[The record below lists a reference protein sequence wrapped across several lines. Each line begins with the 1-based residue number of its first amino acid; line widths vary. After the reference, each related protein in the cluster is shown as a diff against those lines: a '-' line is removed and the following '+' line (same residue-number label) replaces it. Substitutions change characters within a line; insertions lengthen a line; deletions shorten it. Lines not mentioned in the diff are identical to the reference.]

1 MINKY
6 EPREQS
12 GRDTFGRY
20 RSQIRST
27 AICAL
32 KILESKEVDR
42 IYCDLHDDIVVRN
55 KTDDGHV
62 YIFIQVKTKSKQNH
76 NWNTNDLLNIPA
88 KAKDIKKIISKIKDS
103 FLGKL
108 LLHTIVFDDTCL
120 KVIFQTNINNADAIN
135 EFEEDLKAGKFDN
148 KYSKFLLDEF
158 NNIFLD
164 DDEVG
169 FEEKEIR
176 EKLSKLDFETDVQH
190 LKSDDESFEPLA
202 RDKIYKYSEVD
213 LQHEESRQIL
223 INLLELISKKTEGV
237 IKAWTPENIEKMA
250 SISIDDLLDVLSL
263 SKDAYYRLLEGESD
277 NAIKQVSIIQ
287 RLLKNTSAND
297 SVVKICSD
305 LKINWDVWLRQKR
318 HEIQALDIEFI
329 IDTIRQNVSISTTGT
344 GFAFKDLKAI
354 AEDILDELIKED
366 LIYDLD
372 VKLIIG
378 GVLSEFVR
386 GKAWN

>member
-55 KTDDGHV
+55 KTDGGHV

-76 NWNTNDLLNIPA
+76 NWSTNDLLNMPV
-88 KAKDIKKIISKIKDS
+88 KAKDFNKSLSKIKDS

-120 KVIFQTNINNADAIN
+120 KVIFQTNINNNDAVN
-135 EFEEDLKAGKFDN
+135 EFEEDLKDGKFDN
-148 KYSKFLLDEF
+148 KYSKFLLEEF
-158 NNIFLD
+158 NKIFLD
-164 DDEVG
+164 NDEVG
-169 FEEKEIR
+169 FEENEIR
-176 EKLSKLDFETDVQH
+176 EKLSKLNFETDVQH
-190 LKSDDESFEPLA
+190 LKNDDESFEPLA

-263 SKDAYYRLLEGESD
+263 SKDAYYRLLEGESN

-305 LKINWDVWLRQKR
+305 LKINWDIWLRQKR
-318 HEIQALDIEFI
+318 HEIKVLDIELL
-329 IDTIRQNVSISTTGT
+329 IDIIRQNVSISTKGT
-344 GFAFKDLKAI
+344 SFAFKDLKSI
-354 AEDILDELIKED
+354 AEAILDELRKED

-372 VKLIIG
+372 IELIIG
-378 GVLSEFVR
+378 GILSEFVR
-386 GKAWN
+386 GKAWS

>member
-55 KTDDGHV
+55 KTDGGHV

-76 NWNTNDLLNIPA
+76 NWSTNDLLNMPV
-88 KAKDIKKIISKIKDS
+88 KAKDFNKSLSKIKDS

-120 KVIFQTNINNADAIN
+120 KVIFQTNINNNDAVN
-135 EFEEDLKAGKFDN
+135 EFEEDLKDGKFDN
-148 KYSKFLLDEF
+148 KYSKFLLEEF
-158 NNIFLD
+158 NKIFLD
-164 DDEVG
+164 NDEVG
-169 FEEKEIR
+169 FEENEIR
-176 EKLSKLDFETDVQH
+176 EKLSKLNFETDVQH
-190 LKSDDESFEPLA
+190 LKNDDESFEPLA

-263 SKDAYYRLLEGESD
+263 SKDAYYRLLEGESN

-305 LKINWDVWLRQKR
+305 LKINWDIWLRQKR
-318 HEIQALDIEFI
+318 HEIKVLDIELL
-329 IDTIRQNVSISTTGT
+329 IDTIRQNISISTTGT
-344 GFAFKDLKAI
+344 SFAFKDLKSI
-354 AEDILDELIKED
+354 AEAILDELRKED

-372 VKLIIG
+372 IELIIG
-378 GVLSEFVR
+378 GILSEFVR
-386 GKAWN
+386 GKAWS